1 MAQNPSRYPLAR
13 VTATYGA
20 YGTYSAHGTHGTH
33 GTYGMYRAGVP
44 LDEFAAATGL
54 HPELVRRYVT
64 LGLLEPDTDPAGRL
78 WFGTAQ
84 LARVARIHRLRTGL
98 GLNYA
103 ALGVVLDL
111 LDRIEEL
118 EAALARR
125 GSSTGRR

>member
-1 MAQNPSRYPLAR
+1 MAQNRSPYPLAR
-13 VTATYGA
+13 VAAT
-20 YGTYSAHGTHGTH
+20 
-33 GTYGMYRAGVP
+33 YRAGVTIE
-44 LDEFAAATGL
+44 EFAAATGL

-64 LGLLEPDTDPAGRL
+64 LGLLDPDTDLDGRL

-84 LARVARIHRLRTGL
+84 LMRVARIHRLRTGL

-118 EAALARR
+118 EAALAGRHPRMPRR
-125 GSSTGRR
+125 